1 MILGPPVLHR
11 IERAPIRA
19 GGVEPVLRHLDALA
33 ALRLVEVGEVA
44 RGVVG
49 DVGGAD
55 AGLRDRLGE
64 AVEVP
69 LRRRLRGVE
78 VAGPRLPPELRLQ
91 ELRIVR
97 DVPEVAGEEV
107 HLRDAGVGVARELR
121 EVEERDLAVLLPPGV
136 ALLPELLAAL
146 PLLLGHPRALR
157 EIPLLEEVA
166 HRPAVRGE
174 PLQLLLARRRG
185 GRRRARRGRR
195 DGHGRR
201 GRRPELQGLSTS
213 QHGHP
218 PVIPRSSSGSGPVQ
232 VRQAPKAERST
243 ARLFGT
249 AVVASSS
256 PSISSDT
263 QPWKPALR
271 RIPAIRG

>member
-1 MILGPPVLHR
+1 MPS
-11 IERAPIRA
+11 
-19 GGVEPVLRHLDALA
+19 
-33 ALRLVEVGEVA
+33 
-44 RGVVG
+44 
-49 DVGGAD
+49 
-55 AGLRDRLGE
+55 
-64 AVEVP
+64 
-69 LRRRLRGVE
+69 RRFASSRSARLRGALFEMWAARTPVFAIASARRSRYFFDDGCE
-78 VAGPRLPPELRLQ
+78 GSKSPGRVCPPELRLQ

-136 ALLPELLAAL
+136 ALLLELLAAL
-146 PLLLGHPRALR
+146 PLLLGHPRAPR
-157 EIPLLEEVA
+157 ELPLLEEVA

-185 GRRRARRGRR
+185 GRRRPRRVPPRRQRPPRPSSRVAGARRRVSM
-195 DGHGRR
+195 DILPSSR
-201 GRRPELQGLSTS
+201 G
-213 QHGHP
+213 
-218 PVIPRSSSGSGPVQ
+218 SSSGSGPVQ

-271 RIPAIRG
+271 RIPAILG